1 MDGVD
6 RHAFRASGYGYQIE
20 VSQLMHSGS
29 GEPYRIAI
37 CGRESTEPWPE
48 ATAPVE
54 AGLREK
60 AMALV
65 GRSYEEAGLR
75 PQPDLEVDITPA
87 AGLGPFGPDNLGSRS
102 GWRNA
107 MSHLLVALDL
117 TSGGAYAV
125 AMASNA

>member
-1 MDGVD
+1 MD
-6 RHAFRASGYGYQIE
+6 RHACGYGYQIN

-37 CGRESTEPWPE
+37 CGGESTEPWPE
-48 ATAPVE
+48 PTAPVE

-60 AMALV
+60 AMDLV

-87 AGLGPFGPDNLGSRS
+87 AGLGPFGPDDLGSRS

-107 MSHLLVALDL
+107 MPNLLVALDL
-117 TSGGAYAV
+117 TSGGAYAM
-125 AMASNA
+125 ARASNA

>member
-1 MDGVD
+1 VDGVD
-6 RHAFRASGYGYQIE
+6 RHAFRASGYGYQIN

-37 CGRESTEPWPE
+37 CGGESTEP
-48 ATAPVE
+48 TAPVE

-60 AMALV
+60 AMDLV
-65 GRSYEEAGLR
+65 GRGYEEAGLR
-75 PQPDLEVDITPA
+75 PQPDLEVEITPA
-87 AGLGPFGPDNLGSRS
+87 AGLGPFAPDDLGSRS